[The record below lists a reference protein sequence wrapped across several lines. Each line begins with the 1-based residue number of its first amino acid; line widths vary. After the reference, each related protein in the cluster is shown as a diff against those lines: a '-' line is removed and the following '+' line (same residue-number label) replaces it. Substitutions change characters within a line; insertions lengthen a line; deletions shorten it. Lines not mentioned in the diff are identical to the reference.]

1 MDIIETLSVRI
12 NGGLPSIDQCSNHQA
27 PKIKIGFL
35 HHIDVGCQY
44 RISKLTICQTAP
56 RFPLMFIEAFEH
68 VLSDG
73 SIPFLMPVE
82 NQGSTV
88 AAIDDF

>member
-1 MDIIETLSVRI
+1 LGFYNVLTLGASIEF
-12 NGGLPSIDQCSNHQA
+12 SNQRFA
-27 PKIKIGFL
+27 KQL
-35 HHIDVGCQY
+35 
-44 RISKLTICQTAP
+44 P

-88 AAIDDF
+88 AAIVDF